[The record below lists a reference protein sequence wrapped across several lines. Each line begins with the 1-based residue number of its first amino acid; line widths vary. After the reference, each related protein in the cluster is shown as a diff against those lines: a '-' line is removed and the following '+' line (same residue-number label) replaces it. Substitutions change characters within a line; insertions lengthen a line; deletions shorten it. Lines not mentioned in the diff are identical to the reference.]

1 MPIPAWVV
9 YVWGAIGVIVLLA
22 MFIPIAVFVRVATP
36 DIVKMLRHEWRH
48 FRTRDVEPRV
58 GQVWVLSTGNRM
70 HITRVDA
77 ESAYLTGAY
86 AAMGLRI
93 EHNEWRRWVR
103 ERRAY
108 LAEVQPPREVEA
120 ADVELPVPSRPTT
133 TPRLT
138 VEP

>member
-36 DIVKMLRHEWRH
+36 DIAKMLRHEWRH

-120 ADVELPVPSRPTT
+120 VPSRPTT

>member
-1 MPIPAWVV
+1 MIPAWVV

-36 DIVKMLRHEWRH
+36 DVVKMLRHEWRH

-120 ADVELPVPSRPTT
+120 VPSRPTT